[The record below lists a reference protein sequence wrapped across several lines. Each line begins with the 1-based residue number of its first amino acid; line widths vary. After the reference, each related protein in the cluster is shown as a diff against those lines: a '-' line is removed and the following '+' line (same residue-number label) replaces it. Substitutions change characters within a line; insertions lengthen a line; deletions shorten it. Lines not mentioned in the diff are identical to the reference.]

1 LHNLYEAEE
10 SVTDVRVADEDKS
23 HESRM
28 KRMAEEEMDTK
39 PRAVMIVLQLHEG
52 SGGVLEKCL
61 WFAPDKAKLF
71 EAVYLLRRRLIF

>member
-1 LHNLYEAEE
+1 
-10 SVTDVRVADEDKS
+10 
-23 HESRM
+23 
-28 KRMAEEEMDTK
+28 
-39 PRAVMIVLQLHEG
+39 MIVLQLHEG